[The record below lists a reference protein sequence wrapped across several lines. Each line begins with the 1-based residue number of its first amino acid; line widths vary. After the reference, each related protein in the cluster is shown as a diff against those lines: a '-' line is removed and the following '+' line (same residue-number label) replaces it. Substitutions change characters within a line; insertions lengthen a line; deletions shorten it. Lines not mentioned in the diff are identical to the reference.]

1 MTNNDRYSILSE
13 NRSPL
18 RRFLTQQQLYTITH
32 NEYTTKSQL
41 GPSSLDVVTF
51 MVEKEFRNEDPSG
64 KIIAFMLLIVSLIG
78 GGPFAVKLGLQGIPP
93 LKMALFRCIL
103 GVIAVSGAGLYY
115 GMSMRMRFEEL
126 RRLLLIAALYT
137 LHTITLNI
145 GTQFTTAA
153 RSTIFF
159 SLYPLFTVLFGHFY
173 LPNDRLSVTKILGI
187 LTAFG
192 GVFLAITPNLQG
204 GNVTAYLIGDLIV
217 TLGACSLG
225 LRLTLTKVFVQDIYP
240 YRLLVWLLGLNIPC
254 FYVLGYIFERE
265 KPIEWTLESS
275 VGLLYQGWIVTGFC
289 FLVLTSVLRK
299 YKASKLV
306 VFSFLMPI
314 SGVLFSYLFLGDELT
329 FGLLSGTG
337 LVAIGIYLVNRQ
349 P

>member
-1 MTNNDRYSILSE
+1 ML
-13 NRSPL
+13 
-18 RRFLTQQQLYTITH
+18 
-32 NEYTTKSQL
+32 
-41 GPSSLDVVTF
+41 
-51 MVEKEFRNEDPSG
+51 EKEFRNEDPSG
-64 KIIAFMLLIVSLIG
+64 KVIAFMLLIVSLIG
-78 GGPFAVKLGLQGIPP
+78 GGSFAVKLGLQGFPP

-103 GVIAVSGAGLYY
+103 GVVFVGGVGFYY

-145 GTQFTTAA
+145 GTQHTTAA

-159 SLYPLFTVLFGHFY
+159 SLYPLFTVLFGHFW
-173 LPNDRLSVTKILGI
+173 LPNDRLTLTKTFGI
-187 LTAFG
+187 ITAFS
-192 GVFLAITPNLQG
+192 GVFLTIMPNLQSG
-204 GNVTAYLIGDLIV
+204 SATGYLIGDIIV
-217 TLGACSLG
+217 ILSACFLG
-225 LRLTLTKVFVQDIYP
+225 LRIILTKVFVQDIYP
-240 YRLLVWLLGLNIPC
+240 HRLLVWLLGLNIPC
-254 FYVLGYIFERE
+254 FYILSRIFEGE
-265 KPIEWTLESS
+265 KPIEWTLASS
-275 VGLLYQGWIVTGFC
+275 TGLIYQGWIITGFC
-289 FLVLTSVLRK
+289 FLGLTWTLRK

-329 FGLLSGTG
+329 LGLLAGTA

>member
-1 MTNNDRYSILSE
+1 ML
-13 NRSPL
+13 
-18 RRFLTQQQLYTITH
+18 
-32 NEYTTKSQL
+32 
-41 GPSSLDVVTF
+41 
-51 MVEKEFRNEDPSG
+51 EKEFRNEDPSG

-78 GGPFAVKLGLQGIPP
+78 GGPFAVKLGLQGFPP

-103 GVIAVSGAGLYY
+103 GVIAVGGIGLYY

-173 LPNDRLSVTKILGI
+173 LPNDRLSVTKILEI

-192 GVFLAITPNLQG
+192 GVFLVLMPNLQG
-204 GNVTAYLIGDLIV
+204 LSTGYLIGDLIV
-217 TLGACSLG
+217 TLGACLLG
-225 LRLTLTKVFVQDIYP
+225 LRITLTKVFVQDIYP
-240 YRLLVWLLGLNIPC
+240 HRLLVWLLALNIPC
-254 FYVLGYIFERE
+254 FYILSHIFERE
-265 KPIEWTLESS
+265 QSVEWTLASTT
-275 VGLLYQGWIVTGFC
+275 GLIYQGWIVTGFC
-289 FLVLTSVLRK
+289 FLGLTWTLRK

-329 FGLLSGTG
+329 LGVLAGTG